1 MEKVVTKERVLESQD
16 IRTVFEGAAQ
26 RKAVD
31 PYDWPWV
38 FFIFV
43 VYAAIGLTIALLMG
57 WL

>member
-1 MEKVVTKERVLESQD
+1 MTKERGLESQD

-31 PYDWPWV
+31 PYDWPWA
-38 FFIFV
+38 FFVCV
-43 VYAAIGLTIALLMG
+43 VYASIGLTIALLMG